1 MNIKKEN
8 RTATEGEAKKYN
20 VRKSER
26 YCKRTRN

>member
-1 MNIKKEN
+1 MNIIKEN